1 MKEADRTLN
10 QILTKMESEV
20 NELECGLADS
30 SPEVQDLK
38 RFLKDQGDQV
48 KQRLDRANK
57 ENQKLEKQ
65 NRDISKKFAK
75 LKKESDKE
83 LNQLKRANLQL
94 KRSAMAS
101 SANKLDRKAE
111 QALAEEQVRL
121 ALEEKMNELWRPEE
135 VLNRIAT
142 FVDSNFDNVGNDE
155 LSSALANIKSRSEEI
170 RQKSV
175 KSNAEEVK
183 REFAKKKVPNNDK
196 LESKLRH
203 ELNRKVLA
211 YSVRFLD

>member
-183 REFAKKKVPNNDK
+183 RQFAKNKIPNNDK